1 MSRADEEKRTAG
13 ADPRKMGPPAGGP
26 PPGAPQGFD
35 PSKFDPKKF
44 DPKKGPPKFDPK
56 DFDPEKMDPEEF
68 KRRMEAGELPDF
80 PKPKGIMKLLMP
92 KMDFKD
98 EGPSLTGM
106 EQDNPGYRPL
116 VRPDT
121 SKQKDGR
128 RGGPGGGPGGG
139 RRGPGAMRGE
149 KPKDFKG
156 SMKHLIQY
164 LMDFKWLI
172 LLVSICSVCSTVLAT
187 VNPRILAKVTD
198 EISRGVAAVTAG
210 GTNGVDF
217 GYVSRVM
224 LILLGLYIISALFS
238 YAQGFALAN
247 VSNKISY
254 NLRKAIIEK
263 INRLPVNFFH
273 TLSNG
278 EVMSRITNDVD
289 TVSHSMNQC
298 LTQIITSV
306 VTLVGVLVMML
317 SISWKL
323 TLIAIAMLPFSGLCT
338 AIMVGISQKHFRAR
352 QKLLGTVNGYVE
364 EMYSGQQILKAFCAE
379 DRARMEFDYEN
390 ERLYNAFWKAEFLTG
405 MMRPIMN
412 FIGNAGYVAV
422 CVLGASMCARGT
434 LSIGS
439 IQAFSTYVRTFNQPI
454 TQVANISSQLQ
465 STAAAAERVFQ
476 FLDEAEEQDP
486 DAHLSVRDMDIRG
499 DVDFEHVHFGYEPDE
514 PIIHD
519 FSAHVKAGQRIAIVG
534 PTGAGKTTMVKLLMR
549 FHDLQ
554 GGAIYLDGH
563 DTREFTRQDLRTEI
577 GMVLQDTWL
586 FNGTVMENIRY
597 GKLDA
602 TDEQVVEAAK
612 AAQVDFFIR
621 TQAEGY
627 DMVLNEETSN
637 ISAGQKQLLT
647 IARAILADNRILV
660 LDEAT
665 SSVDTRTE
673 ILIQRAMDNLM
684 KGRTSFIIAH
694 RLSTIRN
701 ADLILCMKDGDIV
714 EQGNHDQLMAMNG
727 FYAQL
732 YNSQFE
738 QVS

>member
-412 FIGNAGYVAV
+412 FIGNAG
-422 CVLGASMCARGT
+422 
-434 LSIGS
+434 
-439 IQAFSTYVRTFNQPI
+439 
-454 TQVANISSQLQ
+454 
-465 STAAAAERVFQ
+465 
-476 FLDEAEEQDP
+476 
-486 DAHLSVRDMDIRG
+486 
-499 DVDFEHVHFGYEPDE
+499 
-514 PIIHD
+514 
-519 FSAHVKAGQRIAIVG
+519 
-534 PTGAGKTTMVKLLMR
+534 
-549 FHDLQ
+549 
-554 GGAIYLDGH
+554 
-563 DTREFTRQDLRTEI
+563 
-577 GMVLQDTWL
+577 
-586 FNGTVMENIRY
+586 
-597 GKLDA
+597 
-602 TDEQVVEAAK
+602 
-612 AAQVDFFIR
+612 
-621 TQAEGY
+621 
-627 DMVLNEETSN
+627 
-637 ISAGQKQLLT
+637 
-647 IARAILADNRILV
+647 
-660 LDEAT
+660 
-665 SSVDTRTE
+665 
-673 ILIQRAMDNLM
+673 
-684 KGRTSFIIAH
+684 
-694 RLSTIRN
+694 
-701 ADLILCMKDGDIV
+701 
-714 EQGNHDQLMAMNG
+714 
-727 FYAQL
+727 
-732 YNSQFE
+732 
-738 QVS
+738 